1 MGGAGVW
8 GEKSRLGAPL
18 ALRSPVCDVTFP
30 TCRRAQTFLP
40 SCLLGWETPADDA
53 MSAAQLWQ
61 LPARI
66 RTTPTRTLGATV
78 LAWPG
83 LAWLKRKRV
92 AQKTPT
98 RQWVQRLGRLWGGC
112 CSVTQLCPTLWGPM
126 DCSPPDFPVLY
137 HLPEFAQTH
146 GPGEGKAQ
154 EPDRGWWGG
163 SSHRSCHPP
172 AHGVWQGMRET
183 LIWHLPA
190 LLALGWPFVPKSLHG
205 SGRK

>member
-83 LAWLKRKRV
+83 LA
-92 AQKTPT
+92 QK
-98 RQWVQRLGRLWGGC
+98 
-112 CSVTQLCPTLWGPM
+112 
-126 DCSPPDFPVLY
+126 
-137 HLPEFAQTH
+137 E
-146 GPGEGKAQ
+146 K
-154 EPDRGWWGG
+154 GG
-163 SSHRSCHPP
+163 SEDPNK
-172 AHGVWQGMRET
+172 AVGAEARE
-183 LIWHLPA
+183 
-190 LLALGWPFVPKSLHG
+190 ALGWLLFSHSVVSNSLGPHGLQPARLPCPLPSPRVCSDSRPWGGQSKGARQGLVGRFFTQELSSPCTWGVAGDEGDTYLAPPSLAG
-205 SGRK
+205 SGLALCA

>member
-83 LAWLKRKRV
+83 LA
-92 AQKTPT
+92 QK
-98 RQWVQRLGRLWGGC
+98 
-112 CSVTQLCPTLWGPM
+112 
-126 DCSPPDFPVLY
+126 
-137 HLPEFAQTH
+137 E
-146 GPGEGKAQ
+146 K
-154 EPDRGWWGG
+154 GG
-163 SSHRSCHPP
+163 SEDPNK
-172 AHGVWQGMRET
+172 AVGAEARE
-183 LIWHLPA
+183 
-190 LLALGWPFVPKSLHG
+190 ALGWLLFSHSVVSNSLGPHG
-205 SGRK
+205 LQPARLPCPLPSPRVCSDSRPWGAITILKKNKK